1 MKHIIQEK
9 ISKWITNVLFHKA
22 GTVGI
27 ILLLLT
33 AFSVWEVQKLKIN
46 YNQID
51 LLPKELPSVKA
62 TNELINMVGG
72 VGYLILALKGE
83 NIEHLKAVSDD
94 IVPELRKIEGV
105 QDASC
110 KQDIEFIQRHIPYYI
125 QTGDLEEA
133 YRRLRKKIRS
143 VIQKENPFSFS
154 LSDETAK
161 DEPLN
166 FDDIIDKY
174 KKNLDKRGI
183 DDPYFIDK
191 SKEMLLI
198 MIQPNGNPGDIEF
211 SEKLIS
217 RIQALLTDYNSQNKH
232 KAILKEEYRILAEG
246 ATVTYGFT
254 GDYKNNIDD
263 AKSVSNALAPT
274 SIVAF
279 TGILFL
285 LFIFVR
291 KVSQVSLL
299 MTALAVSILM
309 TYAFCQVVIGEL
321 NTITVVLGAILMG
334 FGIDYGL
341 YFIFRLR
348 EEYTLS
354 NDLKRS
360 IHQTLK
366 HAGSASLISA
376 IISASSFYIL
386 SISKF
391 KGFSDFGLMAGTGV
405 LISAFMMYISL
416 PLIYVLIDRVWPKFK
431 DTLIDKRFLDRKALT
446 KEIDRP
452 FPFVKRIITTSLI
465 LSIILFFFAS
475 KISFDYDGRSFMT
488 AESHSIILQEEVTKR
503 FNIASDPVVIYTKN
517 IKETKD
523 VYNKLMPLP
532 ENSTVDSV
540 LSIFTLVPPMEQQL
554 ANRKIL
560 NEIENKVKEIS
571 PDMLDEGDRKNF
583 LMLKSY
589 LKVQP
594 FTINDVPKS
603 LVKQF
608 KPMEGFKGEG
618 YLTYIFPGISVWD
631 GRELIRFA
639 DEVGEVKAGEK
650 SFYAAG
656 GAVLFAD
663 LAKIVIN
670 DGKKISLITIAI
682 VLLILII
689 SFRNLRAVAFSMMPL
704 VIGIGWMLGL
714 MAMTGWKINFVN
726 IVVFPV
732 VFGYGVSLGV
742 YIYERYLETGSVYL
756 SVQRTGAAIAA
767 SSLTTLIGWA
777 ALLAAKHNGLKSM
790 GILASFGIAAAMI
803 TTFTILPALLE
814 LASKKHMINPE
825 IEEEEV
831 A

>member
-1 MKHIIQEK
+1 MRHRIQEK
-9 ISKWITNVLFHKA
+9 VSKWLTNILFYKA

-27 ILLLLT
+27 VILLLT
-33 AFSVWEVQKLKIN
+33 ALSVMEIQKLKIN

-51 LLPKELPSVKA
+51 LLPKDLSSVKA
-62 TNELINMVGG
+62 TNELITMVGG

-83 NIEHLKAVSDD
+83 NIDHLKAVSDD
-94 IVPELRKIEGV
+94 IVPEIIKIDGV
-105 QDASC
+105 QDAAS

-125 QTGDLEEA
+125 QTADLEEA

-143 VIQKENPFSFS
+143 VIQQENPFSFS
-154 LSDETAK
+154 LSDEVKK

-174 KKNLDKRGI
+174 KKNMDKRGI

-198 MIQPNGNPGDIEF
+198 IIQPKGNPGDIEF
-211 SEKLIS
+211 SEKLIG
-217 RIQALLTDYNSQNKH
+217 RIQDVLNNYNTSNKR
-232 KAILKEEYRILAEG
+232 KAILKEGYRVLAGG

-263 AKSVSNALAPT
+263 AKAVSNALAPT
-274 SIVAF
+274 SVVAF
-279 TGILFL
+279 TGILLL

-291 KVSQVSLL
+291 KISQVILL
-299 MTALAVSILM
+299 MVTLVLSILM
-309 TYAFCQVVIGEL
+309 TYAFCQVTIGEL

-348 EEYTLS
+348 EEFTS
-354 NDLKRS
+354 TKDLKRS

-366 HAGSASLISA
+366 HAGAASLISA

-386 SISKF
+386 SISNF

-405 LISAFMMYISL
+405 LISAFMMYFSM
-416 PLIYVLIDRVWPKFK
+416 PVVYSLIDRVWPKFK
-431 DTLIDKRFLDRKALT
+431 NTLIDARFTDQTVLKDDIHK
-446 KEIDRP
+446 P
-452 FPFVKRIITTSLI
+452 FPFVKRIITISLV
-465 LSIILFFFAS
+465 LSIILFFFAT

-488 AESHSIILQEEVTKR
+488 AESHSIILQEEVTRR
-503 FNIASDPVVIYTKN
+503 FNIASDPVIIYTKN
-517 IKETKD
+517 LKETKD
-523 VYNKLMPLP
+523 VYDKLMPIP
-532 ENSTVDSV
+532 DKSTMDSV
-540 LSIFTLVPPMEQQL
+540 LSIYTLVPPMDQQL

-560 NEIENKVKEIS
+560 DSIENKIKEIS
-571 PDMLDEGDRKNF
+571 PDMLDEGDRANF

-589 LKVQP
+589 LRVKP
-594 FTINDVPKS
+594 FTLNDVPES
-603 LVKQF
+603 LIKQF
-608 KPMEGFKGEG
+608 RPIAESGKEG
-618 YLTYIFPGISVWD
+618 YLTYIYPGISVWD
-631 GRELIRFA
+631 GRELMKFS
-639 DEVGEVKAGEK
+639 DEVGEVKAGGK

-663 LAKIVIN
+663 LAKIVIS
-670 DGKKISLITIAI
+670 DGKRISIITIAI
-682 VLLILII
+682 VLLILMI
-689 SFRNLRAVAFSMMPL
+689 SFRNLRAVAFSMLPL

-742 YIYERYLETGSVYL
+742 YIYERYLETGSVYI
-756 SVQRTGAAIAA
+756 SVKRTGSAIAA
-767 SSLTTLIGWA
+767 SSLTTLVGWA
-777 ALLAAKHNGLKSM
+777 SLLVAKHNGLKSM

-814 LASKKHMINPE
+814 LGSEKHMIEPE
-825 IEEEEV
+825 IEEEDN
-831 A
+831 

>member
-1 MKHIIQEK
+1 MKRIFQEK
-9 ISKWITNVLFHKA
+9 ISKWITNVLFHRA

-33 AFSVWEVQKLKIN
+33 AFSVYEIQKLKIN

-62 TNELINMVGG
+62 TNELIKMVGG
-72 VGYLILALKGE
+72 VGYLILAFKGDDI
-83 NIEHLKAVSDD
+83 NHLKAVADD
-94 IVPELRKIEGV
+94 VIPQIRKVEGV
-105 QDASC
+105 QDAEC
-110 KQDIEFIQRHIPYYI
+110 KQDIAFIQEHLPYYI
-125 QTGDLEEA
+125 QTEDLEEA

-143 VIQKENPFSFS
+143 VLQQENPFSFS
-154 LSDETAK
+154 LSDEVKK

-166 FDDIIDKY
+166 FDDIIKKY
-174 KKNLDKRGI
+174 EKMDKRGM

-191 SKEMLLI
+191 SKGMLLI
-198 MIQPNGNPGDIEF
+198 IIQPRGNPGDIEF

-217 RIQALLTDYNSQNKH
+217 RIQTVLTDYNSKNKR
-232 KAILKEEYRILAEG
+232 KAVLKEEYGVLAGG

-263 AKSVSNALAPT
+263 AKAVNDALAPT

-279 TGILFL
+279 LGIMLL

-291 KVSQVSLL
+291 KITQIIFL
-299 MTALAVSILM
+299 MITLVVSIIM
-309 TYAFCQVVIGEL
+309 TYAFCQIAIGEL

-334 FGIDYGL
+334 FGIDFGL

-354 NDLKRS
+354 KNLKRS

-366 HAGSASLISA
+366 HAGAASSISA

-386 SISKF
+386 GISKF

-405 LISAFMMYISL
+405 ILSAIMMYITL
-416 PLIYVLIDRVWPKFK
+416 PVIYVLIDRMWPKFK
-431 DTLIDKRFLDRKALT
+431 DTLIDPKFLNKTEL
-446 KEIDRP
+446 KEEVNKP

-465 LSIILFFFAS
+465 LTIILFIFAT

-488 AESHSIILQEEVTKR
+488 ADSHSIILQEEVTKR
-503 FNIASDPVVIYTKN
+503 FQIASDPVVIYTQN
-517 IKETKD
+517 LKEAKD
-523 VYNKLMPLP
+523 VYDKLMPLP
-532 ENSTVDSV
+532 EKTTIDSV
-540 LSIFTLVPPMEQQL
+540 LSIHTLAPSMEQQL
-554 ANRKIL
+554 ANKKIL
-560 NEIENKVKEIS
+560 KEVENKIKEIS
-571 PDMLDEGDRKNF
+571 PDMLEKEDRANF
-583 LMLKSY
+583 QMLKNY
-589 LKVQP
+589 LKVEP
-594 FTINDVPKS
+594 FTMSEIPPS
-603 LVKQF
+603 LIKQF
-608 KPMEGFKGEG
+608 KPMASSGTGG
-618 YLTYIFPGISVWD
+618 YLTYIYPGISVWD

-639 DEVGEVKAGEK
+639 DEVGEIKAGGK
-650 SFYAAG
+650 SYYAAG

-663 LAKIVIN
+663 LAKIVIS
-670 DGKKISLITIAI
+670 DGKKISIITII
-682 VLLILII
+682 LVLIILMI
-689 SFRNLRAVAFSMMPL
+689 SFRNLRAVAFSMTPL
-704 VIGIGWMLGL
+704 IVGIGWMLGL

-742 YIYERYLETGSVYL
+742 YIYERYLETGSVYI
-756 SVQRTGAAIAA
+756 SVRRTGTAIAG
-767 SSLTTLIGWA
+767 SSLTTLVGWA
-777 ALLAAKHNGLKSM
+777 SLLVAHHNGLKSM

-814 LASKKHMINPE
+814 IASEKHMINPE
-825 IEEEEV
+825 IEEEETE
-831 A
+831 

>member
-9 ISKWITNVLFHKA
+9 ISKWITNVLFHRA

-33 AFSVWEVQKLKIN
+33 AFSVWEIQKLKIN

-62 TNELINMVGG
+62 TNELIQMVGG
-72 VGYLILALKGE
+72 VGYLILALKGDD
-83 NIEHLKAVSDD
+83 IKHLKAVSDD
-94 IVPELRKIEGV
+94 IVPEIRKLEGV
-105 QDASC
+105 QDAAC
-110 KQDIEFIQRHIPYYI
+110 KQDVEFIQKHIPYYI
-125 QTGDLEEA
+125 QTADLEEA

-143 VIQKENPFSFS
+143 VLQQENPFSFS
-154 LSDETAK
+154 LSDEVKK

-166 FDDIIDKY
+166 FDDIIEKY
-174 KKNLDKRGI
+174 TKMDKRGF

-198 MIQPNGNPGDIEF
+198 FIQPRGNPGDIEF
-211 SEKLIS
+211 SEKLIG
-217 RIQALLTDYNSQNKH
+217 RIQTLLTEYNSRNKQ
-232 KAILKEEYRILAEG
+232 KALLKEEYRILAEG

-263 AKSVSNALAPT
+263 AKAVNNALAPT

-279 TGILFL
+279 TGIFL
-285 LFIFVR
+285 LLFVFVR
-291 KVSQVSLL
+291 RITQMVML
-299 MTALAVSILM
+299 MITLVVSIIM
-309 TYAFCQVVIGEL
+309 TYAFCQIAIGEL
-321 NTITVVLGAILMG
+321 NTITVILGAILMG
-334 FGIDYGL
+334 FGIDFGL

-348 EEYTLS
+348 EEFTLTG
-354 NDLKRS
+354 DLKRS

-376 IISASSFYIL
+376 VISASSFYIL

-405 LISAFMMYISL
+405 LLSAFLMYISL
-416 PLIYVLIDRVWPKFK
+416 PVIYVLIDRKWPEFK
-431 DTLIDKRFLDRKALT
+431 NTLIDPKFLNKTEL
-446 KEIDRP
+446 KEDVNRA
-452 FPFVKRIITTSLI
+452 FPFVKGILTASLV

-488 AESHSIILQEEVTKR
+488 ADSHSIILQEEVTKR
-503 FNIASDPVVIYTKN
+503 FQIASDPVVIYTKN
-517 IKETKD
+517 LKEAKD
-523 VYNKLMPLP
+523 VYDKLMPIP
-532 ENSTVDSV
+532 EKSTVDSV
-540 LSIFTLVPPMEQQL
+540 LSIYTLAPPMEQQL

-560 NEIENKVKEIS
+560 KEVENKIKEIS
-571 PDMLDEGDRKNF
+571 PDMLEDEDRASF
-583 LMLKSY
+583 LLLKSY
-589 LKVQP
+589 LKVEP
-594 FTINDVPKS
+594 FTMSDIPAS
-603 LVKQF
+603 LIKQF
-608 KPMEGFKGEG
+608 RPMASSGNEG
-618 YLTYIFPGISVWD
+618 YLTYIYPGISVWD
-631 GRELIRFA
+631 GRELIKFA
-639 DEVGEVKAGEK
+639 DEVGEIKAGGK
-650 SFYAAG
+650 TYHAAG

-663 LAKIVIN
+663 LAKIVIS
-670 DGKKISLITIAI
+670 DGKKISLITIAV
-682 VLLILII
+682 VLIILLI
-689 SFRNLRAVAFSMMPL
+689 SFRNLKAVAFSMMPL

-756 SVQRTGAAIAA
+756 SVKRTGTAIAG
-767 SSLTTLIGWA
+767 SSLTTLVGWA
-777 ALLAAKHNGLKSM
+777 SLLVAKHNGLKSM

-803 TTFTILPALLE
+803 TTFTVLPALLE
-814 LASKKHMINPE
+814 LASEKKLIIPE
-825 IEEEEV
+825 IEDEDVE
-831 A
+831 